1 MKASSRTAL
10 VSLQWLLFAVE
21 VVFLFFLL
29 TEVFL
34 VPQMAAPW
42 GDLRFQLEWA
52 ALSLVFALASG
63 MTFNHTASSPPTES
77 RSLLKAPPVVIW
89 LTVVA
94 VVLIPAA
101 MKWRSLSPSHSVHTM
116 HVP

>member
-1 MKASSRTAL
+1 VKKPTRTAL
-10 VSLQWLLFAVE
+10 VSLQWILFGIE
-21 VVFLFFLL
+21 IVFLFFLV

-42 GDLRFQLEWA
+42 GDLRFQLEWTT
-52 ALSLVFALASG
+52 LSFVFALVSA
-63 MTFNHTASSPPTES
+63 MIFNHTASSTSRVARSFLKSPPS
-77 RSLLKAPPVVIW
+77 VIW

-101 MKWRSLSPSHSVHTM
+101 MKWFALSPRR
-116 HVP
+116 